1 MRRFFSFKRTP
12 YRIKKRTR
20 SSSAKRGQ
28 KPPYWTASRGRRIT
42 AHLLAK
48 IRIKS
53 NKQKALQLNF
63 HLESFSW
70 QKVHDIFWKSFWKNV
85 DNKAWTFA
93 KKRLAKKYRDVI
105 GLLPLPCC
113 TSGHVQP
120 PLVSLVTGSS
130 LVLMKHTKEYLITRL
145 RMNASLIVKK
155 VVTFRF
161 VQVAGDSREF
171 CCEKLWKP
179 CLQSI
184 VSKKCH
190 CQTTMFFFS
199 KTLLKKVGFYAPRL
213 PRGQRKKT
221 KSSPGWSSCLP
232 KWKSYATKSPTL
244 IRAEKG
250 KELIVLR
257 WKCHGSVG

>member
-1 MRRFFSFKRTP
+1 MLHFGSCPTTTGFPGNGIYPRYEAHKRIFDHMTSNERFP
-12 YRIKKRTR
+12 H
-20 SSSAKRGQ
+20 
-28 KPPYWTASRGRRIT
+28 W
-42 AHLLAK
+42 
-48 IRIKS
+48 
-53 NKQKALQLNF
+53 
-63 HLESFSW
+63 E
-70 QKVHDIFWKSFWKNV
+70 
-85 DNKAWTFA
+85 
-93 KKRLAKKYRDVI
+93 
-105 GLLPLPCC
+105 
-113 TSGHVQP
+113 
-120 PLVSLVTGSS
+120 
-130 LVLMKHTKEYLITRL
+130 
-145 RMNASLIVKK
+145 K

-161 VQVAGDSREF
+161 ALVQVAGDSREF

-244 IRAEKG
+244 IRAGKG

-257 WKCHGSVG
+257 

>member
-1 MRRFFSFKRTP
+1 MDIREEKAC
-12 YRIKKRTR
+12 KKIPWR
-20 SSSAKRGQ
+20 
-28 KPPYWTASRGRRIT
+28 
-42 AHLLAK
+42 
-48 IRIKS
+48 
-53 NKQKALQLNF
+53 
-63 HLESFSW
+63 
-70 QKVHDIFWKSFWKNV
+70 V
-85 DNKAWTFA
+85 
-93 KKRLAKKYRDVI
+93 

-161 VQVAGDSREF
+161 ALVQVAGNSREF

-179 CLQSI
+179 CLQSIVSKKCHCQTTMFFFSKSI